1 MRQTCSEPITSSLQV
16 CLMHTHLLVQF
27 KLQDVVKVRRTPTCG
42 VAPALCSF
50 IEEKVADRAIIS
62 SDIGIGG
69 RSNIW
74 HLAQPVRRYDRCSK
88 IQGSD
93 EDMRQ

>member
-1 MRQTCSEPITSSLQV
+1 MSMRQTCSEPITSSLQV

-62 SDIGIGG
+62 SDIGIGMEVTRMIRQVIELGYSSQG
-69 RSNIW
+69 R
-74 HLAQPVRRYDRCSK
+74 LPLLL
-88 IQGSD
+88 
-93 EDMRQ
+93 